1 MNTLNVP
8 GVHRACHTA
17 SELKSVLWAK
27 SFAFNGLLS
36 SLVGKIFLA
45 LYIFPYQSI
54 NHPIEYS
61 LSFPSTVN
69 PFSLSRGL
77 PGLTS
82 HYSYYL
88 CVSWSLSLNGDFL
101 IGEDP

>member
-8 GVHRACHTA
+8 VVPGACHTA

-36 SLVGKIFLA
+36 SLVGKIFPV

-54 NHPIEYS
+54 NHPTEYS

-77 PGLTS
+77 LVLTS

-88 CVSWSLSLNGDFL
+88 RVNWSLSLNGDFL
-101 IGEDP
+101 ISEDP